1 MSEKMLPEFIRRD
14 VERAIEAASHP
25 KGMNVHDGK
34 ALIAADR
41 LQYMLNF
48 IDALRAH
55 ENESEAGA
63 EPIYQVY
70 EGPTQTWMDATLNY
84 YNSATADGSRC
95 RIVYLTPLS
104 AKAIETAA
112 IMKCAEVCERVTGY
126 GAEAC
131 HDTLLALIPQD
142 GKTALEEFGMKV
154 AEEVRLQMF
163 SRYQDD
169 KDPYISMEALVSIVT
184 NLIGVPPLNSG
195 TVSGEE

>member
-14 VERAIEAASHP
+14 VERAIEAAIHP

-48 IDALRAH
+48 IDALRTH

-95 RIVYLTPLS
+95 RIVYPAPTS

-112 IMKCAEVCERVTGY
+112 IMKCAEEVFRHVESDDD
-126 GAEAC
+126 ANAA
-131 HDTLLALIPQD
+131 HDAILALIPQD
-142 GKTALEEFGMKV
+142 GRTALEEFGWQV
-154 AEEVRLQMF
+154 AHAILDARREELL
-163 SRYQDD
+163 DGND
-169 KDPYISMEALVSIVT
+169 ISAIVT
-184 NLIGVPPLNSG
+184 NLMNGSG
-195 TVSGEE
+195 K